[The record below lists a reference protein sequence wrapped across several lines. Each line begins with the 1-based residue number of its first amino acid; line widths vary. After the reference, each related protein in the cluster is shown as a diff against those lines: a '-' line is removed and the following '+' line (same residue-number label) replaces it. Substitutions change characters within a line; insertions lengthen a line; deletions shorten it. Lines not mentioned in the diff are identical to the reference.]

1 MDDRQLAAAIL
12 SGDEAAKERLYRQCY
27 RKLYVTAAHFLGA
40 SDPEIEDAVQDTFIK
55 SFDALAEFR
64 FQASLATWLNHICV
78 NLCYDRLRRR
88 KRLLFSQQQDL
99 ELAAQDQAR
108 RSHQILSQQAEA
120 RALAQVVQRHLA
132 GLGEP
137 CRSILELR
145 EIKGQAY
152 AAIAKAMKMPI
163 GTVMSRLSRC
173 REALRASLLQEDGG
187 KP

>member
-1 MDDRQLAAAIL
+1 MAAAIL
-12 SGDEAAKERLYRQCY
+12 AGDEAAKEKLYRQCY

-55 SFDALAEFR
+55 GFDALAEFR

-78 NLCYDRLRRR
+78 NLCYDRLRKR
-88 KRLLFSQQQDL
+88 KRLLLAQSQDL
-99 ELAAQDQAR
+99 EQAAQGLAR
-108 RSHQILSQQAEA
+108 RSHQILSQQEEA
-120 RALAQVVQRHLA
+120 RAQAQVIHRHLA

-137 CRSILELR
+137 CRSILERR
-145 EIKGQAY
+145 ELQGQAY
-152 AAIAKAMKMPI
+152 AAIAKAMRMPI

-173 REALRASLLQEDGG
+173 REALRESLLKEDGG